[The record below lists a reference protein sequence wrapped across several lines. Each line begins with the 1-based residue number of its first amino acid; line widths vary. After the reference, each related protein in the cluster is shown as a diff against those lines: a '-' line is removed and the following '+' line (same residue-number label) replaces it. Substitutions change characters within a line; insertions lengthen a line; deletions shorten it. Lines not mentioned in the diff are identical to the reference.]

1 MIQICVSLSEATV
14 SATTERMGELAGV
27 ADLFEIRGDL
37 IQDLDLLAILRA
49 KTEPLVFSCRPESE
63 GGAVPDGEKNRRSRT
78 LLEAI
83 KRGFDYVDIE
93 HRSGWRE
100 LMKEKAGRGLIV
112 SLHDLVGMPDDLE
125 GLYDAMCDDGAD
137 IVKLAI
143 TPRSFADVVRIL
155 EFAGEVAERGGAPL
169 IPIALG
175 PEGIVTRVIAG
186 RYGAPFTYASS
197 SRGSETAVGQLPAED
212 MAYLY
217 RVREIEEATEI
228 YGVIGSDVGQSLS
241 PQIHNTA
248 LQVIGRDAVLV
259 PLETRDLGSL
269 VAGGR
274 RLGIAG
280 YAVTK
285 PYKEDILAFLD
296 EVDESGTRCRSVNTV
311 VVRDGKLIG
320 RSTDGPGVL
329 AALKPHTDVAGKTVM
344 ILGAGGAARAAALAL
359 QEAGAD
365 VTMFA
370 RDSGKAREA
379 ADLVGVA
386 GAALSELA
394 DRSWDVLINATPVGA
409 GSTVG
414 ESLVPMARH
423 QPASVVLDM
432 VYEPRKTQMLADA
445 EGHACT
451 VIEGMEMLLGQAAP
465 QFEVWTGET
474 APIEEMRDA
483 VAVPVPEAG

>member
-37 IQDLDLLAILRA
+37 IQDLDLLAILRT

-63 GGAVPDGEKNRRSRT
+63 GGALPDREKNRRSRM

-112 SLHDLVGMPDDLE
+112 SLHDLEGMPDDIE
-125 GLYDAMCDDGAD
+125 GLYNAMCDDGAD

-155 EFAGEVAERGGAPL
+155 EFARDVARRGGAPL

-175 PEGIVTRVIAG
+175 PEGIITRVIAG

-197 SRGSETAVGQLPAED
+197 ARGSETAVGQLPAED

-217 RVREIEEATEI
+217 RVREIEEATQI
-228 YGVIGSDVGQSLS
+228 YGVIGSAAAHSLS

-248 LQVIGRDAVLV
+248 LQVIGRDAVVV
-259 PLETRDLGSL
+259 PLQTRDLGSL

-274 RLGIAG
+274 KLGISG

-285 PYKEDILAFLD
+285 PYKEEIVALLD
-296 EVDESGTRCRSVNTV
+296 EVDEVATRCRSVNTV
-311 VVRDGKLIG
+311 VVRDDELVG
-320 RSTDGPGVL
+320 RSTDGLGVL
-329 AALKPHTDVAGKTVM
+329 AALKPHTDVAGKAVM

-359 QEAGAD
+359 QEAGAN
-365 VTMFA
+365 VTLLA
-370 RDSGKAREA
+370 RDLGKAREA
-379 ADLVGVA
+379 ADLVGVGA
-386 GAALSELA
+386 GALSELA
-394 DRSWDVLINATPVGA
+394 GRTWDVLINATPVGS
-409 GSTVG
+409 GPTEG

-432 VYEPRKTQMLADA
+432 VYEPRETQLLADA
-445 EGHACT
+445 EGRACT
-451 VIEGMEMLLGQAAP
+451 TIEGMEMLLGQAAP

-483 VAVPVPEAG
+483 VAVPAAEAG

>member
-14 SATTERMGELAGV
+14 SGTTERMGELAGV

-37 IQDLDLLAILRA
+37 IRDLDLLAILRA
-49 KTEPLVFSCRPESE
+49 KTEPLVFTCRPESE
-63 GGAVPDGEKNRRSRT
+63 GGGVPDAERNRRSRM

-112 SLHDLVGMPDDLE
+112 SLHDFDGMPDDLE
-125 GLYDAMCDDGAD
+125 GLYKAMCDDGAD

-155 EFAGEVAERGGAPL
+155 EFAGEVGEGGGAPL
-169 IPIALG
+169 IPIALS
-175 PEGIVTRVIAG
+175 PEGIVTRLISG

-197 SRGSETAVGQLPAED
+197 ARGRETAEGQLPADD
-212 MAYLY
+212 MATLY
-217 RVREIEEATEI
+217 RVREIEDATEI
-228 YGVIGSDVGQSLS
+228 YGIIGSDVEHSLS

-248 LQVIGRDAVLV
+248 FQVVGRDAVFV
-259 PLETRDLGSL
+259 PLQTRDLGSL
-269 VAGGR
+269 VTGGR
-274 RLGIAG
+274 RLGFAG

-285 PYKEDILAFLD
+285 PFKEEIIDLLD
-296 EVDESGTRCRSVNTV
+296 EVDEIGTRCRSVNAV
-311 VVRDGKLIG
+311 AFRDGRLMG
-320 RSTDGPGVL
+320 HSTDGQGVL
-329 AALKPHTDVAGKTVM
+329 AALKPHVDVAGKTVM

-359 QEAGAD
+359 QEAGAN
-365 VTMFA
+365 VTMLA
-370 RDSGKAREA
+370 RDAGKAREA
-379 ADLVGVA
+379 AELVGVA
-386 GAALSELA
+386 SGALSELA
-394 DRSWDVLINATPVGA
+394 DRTWDVLINATPVGS

-414 ESLVPMARH
+414 ESLVPMAKH

-432 VYEPRKTQMLADA
+432 VYEPRKTQLLADA

-451 VIEGMEMLLGQAAP
+451 VIEGIEMLLGQAAP

-474 APIEEMRDA
+474 APTEEMRDA
-483 VAVPVPEAG
+483 VSVPAPEAG